1 MSLEHLFGRNEDVQ
15 KCLAIIAVQRRIEEE
30 RRKKVWASAG
40 YPYAYQQA
48 GGTAVQTQSQEATM
62 EVDTVA
68 PAAGNGGGKR
78 KREEEDDEAKDSPSK
93 RVKTV
98 EEFAVPPAPATALTT
113 GVAEAQA
120 QPADPLK
127 R

>member
-1 MSLEHLFGRNEDVQ
+1 
-15 KCLAIIAVQRRIEEE
+15 
-30 RRKKVWASAG
+30 
-40 YPYAYQQA
+40 
-48 GGTAVQTQSQEATM
+48 M

-68 PAAGNGGGKR
+68 PAAGNEGVKR
-78 KREEEDDEAKDSPSK
+78 KREEEDEGAKDSPSK

-98 EEFAVPPAPATALTT
+98 EEFAVPPPAPATALTT
-113 GVAEAQA
+113 GVAEAHA